1 MLTLSITIRKCQDEL
16 WPQFWPE
23 VDEIWQEGRP
33 WVPPPTF
40 QTAYR
45 YDPWGPH
52 RNFWQFFQ
60 IFGGWCPTPQDFFI
74 YARILILIA
83 DNDRAWMWLKSYGEK
98 NGGPGQASGSKG
110 PSKKP
115 KNRILTI
122 FPKRQKFVTGS
133 SNKNRSAGAW
143 DNECRVPGGPKGHQ
157 APRGT
162 APSKKFF
169 SK

>member
-1 MLTLSITIRKCQDEL
+1 
-16 WPQFWPE
+16 
-23 VDEIWQEGRP
+23 
-33 WVPPPTF
+33 
-40 QTAYR
+40 
-45 YDPWGPH
+45 
-52 RNFWQFFQ
+52 
-60 IFGGWCPTPQDFFI
+60 
-74 YARILILIA
+74 
-83 DNDRAWMWLKSYGEK
+83 MWLKSYGEK

-115 KNRILTI
+115 KNRVFQI
-122 FPKRQKFVTGS
+122 FRKRQKFVTGS

-169 SK
+169 SKKMAQSWKIVQYRFAPFAKNSTPFAVIKLGLLGPGIACTGGLVARRATRPPLGAQFPTKFFR

>member
-1 MLTLSITIRKCQDEL
+1 
-16 WPQFWPE
+16 
-23 VDEIWQEGRP
+23 
-33 WVPPPTF
+33 
-40 QTAYR
+40 
-45 YDPWGPH
+45 
-52 RNFWQFFQ
+52 
-60 IFGGWCPTPQDFFI
+60 
-74 YARILILIA
+74 
-83 DNDRAWMWLKSYGEK
+83 MWLKSYGEK

-115 KNRILTI
+115 KNRVLTI

-169 SK
+169 SKKMAQSPKFAQKRDGPCMIVNIFFNFKDIDEMFAASWSTGGLLQEKYKQWGARTIPPLH